1 MINVAQNIT
10 NILSDYENNHFTSEH
25 VLDWV
30 SQFNAPDQG
39 FVLEE
44 LQNIFQKTYY
54 SKAKCAQILKLYIE
68 QWIKVFKYPDVPTFI
83 AETVFLKLQPD
94 HKSQCEL
101 LNLLDEIL
109 VKFYNCNLGS
119 SGLVAK
125 QYIYLD
131 DVLST
136 GQTIGRNFN
145 EWFNLSNE
153 FDKTKTNFHYLKD
166 KQIKIH
172 VCLLCGHSWGIYNT
186 KYGLIKNI
194 GIEVEAILHIQAYY
208 IIENNIK
215 QYNPKL
221 NNMIP
226 VDNQDPVIHE
236 YLNSLKAVSKSEHA
250 FRLSTQ
256 PHEENLFSSTVA
268 RNRLEILFLTKGIE
282 ILSRVGELRVEQI
295 RPLGYTVKSHKTF
308 GLGTLFFTYRNI
320 PNNSPIVFW
329 WGNNNWRPL
338 FVLKNR
344 GVR

>member
-1 MINVAQNIT
+1 MINVAQNIA

-25 VLDWV
+25 ILDWV
-30 SQFNAPDQG
+30 SQFNPPDQA

-54 SKAKCAQILKLYIE
+54 SKAKCTQILKLYIE
-68 QWIKVFKYPDVPTFI
+68 KWIKVFKYPDVPTFI

-109 VKFYNCNLGS
+109 VKLYNCNLRS
-119 SGLVAK
+119 SGRVAK

-236 YLNSLKAVSKSEHA
+236 YLNSLKAVSKLEHA

-256 PHEENLFSSTVA
+256 PHEENLFSSSVA
-268 RNRLEILFLTKGIE
+268 RNRLETLFLTKGIE